1 MNRVELVGRLTTKPE
16 LRYTNSQLPFARFS
30 VAVNR
35 TFSNAQGQ
43 READFINI
51 VVWRKQAENV
61 CNFLDKGSL
70 VSIEGRI
77 QTGSYDDKDGNKRY
91 TMEVVADSV
100 QFLETKSQSQ
110 SRGQTG
116 GYNNNNNNNYNN
128 ANNAN
133 NSNTGN
139 VSPYDY
145 QNTNYTNDVNVA
157 DDPFADFGDSVSL
170 DDADLD

>member
-1 MNRVELVGRLTTKPE
+1 MNRVMLIGRLTTKPE
-16 LRYTNSQLPFARFS
+16 LRYTGSNLPFARFS
-30 VAVNR
+30 LAVNR

-70 VSIEGRI
+70 VSVEGRI

-100 QFLETKSQSQ
+100 QFLESKSQSQ
-110 SRGQTG
+110 NRGQM
-116 GYNNNNNNNYNN
+116 
-128 ANNAN
+128 
-133 NSNTGN
+133 SNEP
-139 VSPYDY
+139 SPYDY
-145 QNTNYTNDVNVA
+145 QNTTTNNVDIA
-157 DDPFADFGDSVSL
+157 DDPFAEFGDSVSIDDNFL
-170 DDADLD
+170 D